1 MALKKT
7 VKKRRRAKRKVI
19 SMETIAEALQAEV
32 SLSPSNKRALSRL
45 NAADKAV
52 ARQEKLMDSSGERVT
67 KARAAVAKARTPA
80 SKEKAKQRLS
90 AAQAKVKEVKA
101 ARTAAMADQRKA
113 QRLAKGLYM
122 AMQRSRAKMVKE
134 YEKVAASLEKA
145 VDKKTRRRRRS
156 KKKAVA

>member
-19 SMETIAEALQAEV
+19 SMETIAEALQAEI

-52 ARQEKLMDSSGERVT
+52 ARQDKLMDSSGERVT
-67 KARAAVAKARTPA
+67 KARAAVTKARTPA
-80 SKEKAKQRLS
+80 SKDKAKQRLS

-101 ARTAAMADQRKA
+101 ARTAAIADQRKA